1 MSLLRR
7 AVEAAW
13 NTGALRITYYYFG
26 GSFLYSIMGPQTPFK
41 HSFPRSEKAVLGEQ
55 HGGCLR
61 DERRKR
67 LAEVDMR

>member
-7 AVEAAW
+7 AVEAAK
-13 NTGALRITYYYFG
+13 NYLYYFG
-26 GSFLYSIMGPQTPFK
+26 GSFLYSIMGPKTPFK
-41 HSFPRSEKAVLGEQ
+41 HSFPRSEKAVMGEQ